1 MTRDIGYARETIE
14 SAASGCALADQEAQ
28 TFLCGFFFIPLF
40 FPRGLCDFCLLKP
53 VQNVQTVQPLR
64 SVQDVFRLTPVPS
77 VSKVPV
83 VPIVRFSPSIKKQ
96 ERSRISGATC
106 CARDLNPTRT
116 TSTTCRG
123 NVNLSG

>member
-1 MTRDIGYARETIE
+1 M
-14 SAASGCALADQEAQ
+14 
-28 TFLCGFFFIPLF
+28 FLIPFFN
-40 FPRGLCDFCLLKP
+40 PRGLSDSCLLKP

-96 ERSRISGATC
+96 QRSRICGATC
-106 CARDLNPTRT
+106 CARDLNSTRT
-116 TSTTCRG
+116 PSTTLTLVSFIRTRG
-123 NVNLSG
+123 SL